1 LNKRYLS
8 LFPRI
13 AEISVTPSES
23 DKSRYVNFPG
33 YSDAIIL
40 RVENKERPNFAG
52 LLLLLPVYARY
63 KIGEFANNRR
73 DLLLQQYQPSIEAI
87 LSHGYRDRLRDS
99 TIREQGICLSPGIN
113 SLQEA
118 AAERAG
124 SETTVWLARSELNS
138 EIR

>member
-1 LNKRYLS
+1 M
-8 LFPRI
+8 I
-13 AEISVTPSES
+13 AQLHRLGV
-23 DKSRYVNFPG
+23 
-33 YSDAIIL
+33 
-40 RVENKERPNFAG
+40 
-52 LLLLLPVYARY
+52 
-63 KIGEFANNRR
+63 
-73 DLLLQQYQPSIEAI
+73 QQLQPSIEAI

-138 EIR
+138 EIRYPVPPNWVILCRRGKFEIHMVVLDSWLLLFPMEWKETS